1 VTDRPGDSP
10 SVATARRAFYV
21 LGSVGLVV
29 AALYFG
35 QRIFVPFALAILLT
49 LVLTP
54 VVSRLE
60 RRGLSRLPAVLC
72 VVCLAFSVMGL
83 VAWVVASQA
92 AGLIDDL
99 PRHKANVREKLSQL
113 RGSGKPGLIGTLQD
127 FLEEFET
134 AGGPGTSP
142 PHAGPVVRVEPA
154 KPSLFAQMQG
164 VMGRV
169 LSNVSLFVA
178 VILLVIA
185 LLLYREDTRNRLI
198 RLAGRGRLTL
208 TTRALDEAGRRISG
222 YLFGH
227 SAVNAGFGVV
237 IGLGLAAIGIPYP
250 ALWGLLA
257 GTFRFIP
264 SVGVW
269 LVAPLPTA
277 LAWISSPGFV
287 DPVLVLVLF
296 LVLDQLTANV
306 IEPWVCGRS
315 VGLAPVPLLLAVMF
329 WTVLWGVVGLVLATP
344 VTVCL
349 AVLGRHVRPLRFLAV
364 LLGGE
369 AALRPA
375 ARYYQRLLAR
385 DRGEVEAVVKEYLAD
400 HTTEDLFDHV
410 LVPVLVLVRRGRKAG
425 ELRPEDEEFILR
437 TTREIVDGLET
448 LAAAEVD
455 SDPSSRVMVLGVPTA
470 DGADEAAL
478 AMLRHLLR
486 QAGSGVLL
494 TAGLPASGV
503 RGLVEETAPVAI
515 LIAAVGPGGL
525 TEAQYLCRRLRDQ
538 SPGVKI
544 VVGRWGRGKDP
555 KKARAL
561 LLSAGADRV
570 VGSLLEARTY
580 LARLVYPLLPAADMA
595 QQSM

>member
-1 VTDRPGDSP
+1 MTDRPGDSEG
-10 SVATARRAFYV
+10 VVTARQASYF

-35 QRIFVPFALAILLT
+35 QRIFVPLALAILLT
-49 LVLTP
+49 LILTP

-60 RRGLSRLPAVLC
+60 RRGLGRLPAVLC
-72 VVCLAFSVMGL
+72 VVCLAFLLMGL
-83 VAWVVASQA
+83 VGWVVASQA
-92 AGLIDDL
+92 AGFIDDL
-99 PRHKANVREKLSQL
+99 PRHKANVREKLAQL
-113 RGSGKPGLIGTLQD
+113 RGSGKPGLLGTVQD
-127 FLEEFET
+127 FLDEFDK
-134 AGGPGTSP
+134 GGGQGTSP
-142 PHAGPVVRVEPA
+142 PTAGPVVRVEPE
-154 KPSLFAQMQG
+154 KPSLFAQLQG
-164 VMGRV
+164 VIGRV
-169 LSNVSLFVA
+169 LSNVTLFVA

-198 RLAGRGRLTL
+198 RLAGRGRLPV

-237 IGLGLAAIGIPYP
+237 IGLGLAAIGIPYS

-269 LVAPLPTA
+269 LVAPLPAA
-277 LAWISSPGFV
+277 LALISSPGFV

-296 LVLDQLTANV
+296 LSLDQLTANV

-329 WTVLWGVVGLVLATP
+329 WTVLWGIVGLVLATP
-344 VTVCL
+344 LTVCL

-364 LLGGE
+364 LLGRE

-385 DRGEVEAVVKEYLAD
+385 DRSEVEAVVKEYLAD
-400 HTTEDLFDHV
+400 HTSEDLFDRV
-410 LVPVLVLVRRGRKAG
+410 LVPVLVLVRRGRKAS

-448 LAAAEVD
+448 SAAGGAD
-455 SDPSSRVMVLGVPTA
+455 SAPASRVVVLGVPAA

-478 AMLRHLLR
+478 AMLRNLSR
-486 QAGSGVLL
+486 QVWDRCSTHRRFARSG
-494 TAGLPASGV
+494 
-503 RGLVEETAPVAI
+503 
-515 LIAAVGPGGL
+515 
-525 TEAQYLCRRLRDQ
+525 C
-538 SPGVKI
+538 
-544 VVGRWGRGKDP
+544 
-555 KKARAL
+555 ARA
-561 LLSAGADRV
+561 R
-570 VGSLLEARTY
+570 
-580 LARLVYPLLPAADMA
+580 
-595 QQSM
+595 